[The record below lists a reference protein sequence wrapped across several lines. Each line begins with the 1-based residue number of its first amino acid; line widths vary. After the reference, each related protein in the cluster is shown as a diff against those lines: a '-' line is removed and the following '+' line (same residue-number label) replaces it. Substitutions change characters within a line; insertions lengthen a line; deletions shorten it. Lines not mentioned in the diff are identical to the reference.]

1 MLRSLAMGKK
11 IRIDVTELGRSG
23 GKAKADAMT
32 PEQRSEM
39 ARRMVNIRWDKV
51 RAAKAAV
58 EAANRKLRLRRKAV
72 V

>member
-23 GKAKADAMT
+23 GKAKADTMT

>member
-1 MLRSLAMGKK
+1 MIRSLAMGKK
-11 IRIDVTELGRSG
+11 ILIDVSERGRAG

-51 RAAKAAV
+51 RAAKLK
-58 EAANRKLRLRRKAV
+58 RKARSRRKVA
-72 V
+72 